1 MEREIVFV
9 MNKAGYKLHIDFIRI
24 IAVLLVITNHV
35 DINYYFYH
43 DTTSNVTF
51 LVSLFVTIMCLID
64 VPLFFMI
71 SGALLLPREES
82 LTYIWK
88 KRIFKIFA
96 VLFIFSLLQYII
108 LALRGKID
116 NYGLVDFIKRFCSG
130 NIQEPYWFLY
140 YYLGF
145 LVMLPVLSSMARN
158 LKNEVFKLLFGTRL
172 MLDFVV
178 PFISYTF
185 GIELNVHITEPLT
198 IIGSNIIF
206 FLAGYYIENRIE
218 VDKKNVVISLVV
230 AIIILIA
237 SMTYIFFNYI
247 EYGTINDGFVN
258 RLTFVLTILCYYV
271 FKYFFQNVDS
281 AFVRKIAGC
290 VFGVYLIESMVRM
303 IYLGLYKQVI
313 NSAPGVVGA
322 FLYIVLT
329 AITSFIVVYVYRS
342 VVVRIRK
349 MF

>member
-1 MEREIVFV
+1 MEREKVFA
-9 MNKAGYKLHIDFIRI
+9 MNKVGYKLHIDFIRI
-24 IAVLLVITNHV
+24 IAVLLVITNHI

-43 DTTSNVTF
+43 DTTSNITF

-82 LTYIWK
+82 LSFIWT
-88 KRIFKIFA
+88 KRIFKIFSI
-96 VLFIFSLLQYII
+96 LFIFSMLQYVI

-116 NYGLVDFIKRFCSG
+116 DYGLVDFMKRFCSG

-145 LVMLPVLSSMARN
+145 LMMLPVLRSIAIH
-158 LKNEVFKLLFGTRL
+158 LKNEVFVFLFLVRL
-172 MLDFVV
+172 TLDFLV
-178 PFISYTF
+178 PFISYAF
-185 GIELNVHITEPLT
+185 GIEFNIHITEPLT
-198 IIGSNIIF
+198 MVGSNIIF

-218 VDKKNVVISLVV
+218 VNKKKMIISIGMVIFVLVV
-230 AIIILIA
+230 
-237 SMTYIFFNYI
+237 SMTYIFFNYVK
-247 EYGTINDGFVN
+247 YGTINDGFVN
-258 RLTFVLTILCYYV
+258 RLTFVLTILSYYV

-281 AFVRKIAGC
+281 AFVRKIAGY

-342 VVVRIRK
+342 VVVRIRRI
-349 MF
+349 F